1 MTRKI
6 TPGNRALDSAKGRAS
21 NLILLLL
28 IFALTTGASMCARLV
43 FARSKFIDANPA
55 ELEQA
60 RREAQ
65 SAIPRLPADTEE
77 RLATALYPQ
86 LPPIANVSDPFV
98 DRAGLVNVSGA
109 GNGLPLM
116 VRPQATKDN
125 QFISAL
131 SDIPTTP
138 ALLARLQLW
147 QQSVKTAT
155 VAGQLPPP
163 ITTAYLHNEIAP
175 TGRIDTLGRHGA
187 WFYIPAEK
195 RTLAATVGAKFY
207 DAVLVSIVPDGVVFR
222 LQNGTTKTV
231 AWDREEDFANTTATA
246 ARNNGQKA
254 QPTASPEA
262 KPIGEDQNTKQQNSP
277 PQTDQPPVQSDGGEF
292 DLLQEAVR
300 GRYPKRKP
308 VLERGVGPQRISSG
322 RNPVW
327 ESMRAR
333 TFFAFD
339 RAVPSQ
345 ESQTASPKIATLT
358 ARPQVRPAVENAYAR
373 VEPSIR
379 PAFKAAYYREEG
391 LDTPFNTDVNA
402 SDPITEDELNEPIP
416 SPTPTPSPALSPVS
430 KTPVAPT
437 PEPSTAVRA
446 STAPSVPASVEAAET
461 SVETKPQQ
469 TRGSLC
475 DPQFRG
481 ENITITNESNR
492 PITLL
497 NFVNKLNEAYSA
509 NIVLDYDVQDVP
521 VRLNITNAP
530 WTSVLRTLLDLNDL
544 DLVCLDGRIVQIA
557 KRNKIAQME
566 DGRRKMAPLVRE
578 VFKLRYLQPTAGGRV
593 NLAGVTQSSAGA
605 TIQSIEEAIRAIL
618 KAGGDTRGEARR
630 VPGRNEIFVAATREQ
645 MAEIRD
651 LIARVDRPGYQVLVK
666 ALVYTANENRLRDIG
681 SQLSLIVGNGGQT
694 NLGGFTTL
702 PRSSQNNN
710 GSGNG
715 NGTANSNGSNNNF
728 GLNPG
733 GVPSLGDGFKPPT
746 GSLGGAS
753 PLGTFG
759 VSGVFGTAQVA
770 YQLTLAQQRGVINI
784 QSRPFGI
791 VSDGDTF
798 DLVAGTQIPVVTT
811 TIAGGA
817 PFQSGNVQFIEA
829 SRIARITPQVA
840 ETEDG
845 KPGFVT
851 LQIQLENNS
860 VDTSLGTFNGVPGV
874 NRQSLQTVMRLRN
887 GETAIVGGLAA
898 DTVSNATSKVPG
910 IGDVPLFGN
919 LFKRK
924 TNQENCDRL
933 YFAITVEVISQES
946 PLINVP
952 APSDA
957 MTTPPPPPRAQRPS
971 PFQKK

>member
-6 TPGNRALDSAKGRAS
+6 TPSNKPLTSANGRAS
-21 NLILLLL
+21 TLILL
-28 IFALTTGASMCARLV
+28 IVIVALSTGASMCARLV
-43 FARSKFIDANPA
+43 FARRELVEANPA
-55 ELEQA
+55 ELQQA
-60 RREAQ
+60 RREAEA
-65 SAIPRLPADTEE
+65 AIPRLPADTED

-98 DRAGLVNVSGA
+98 DRAGVVNASGA
-109 GNGLPLM
+109 GNGVPLKG
-116 VRPQATKDN
+116 RTGAIKDG
-125 QFISAL
+125 QFISGP
-131 SDIPTTP
+131 SDLPATP
-138 ALLARLQLW
+138 ALLTRLQSW
-147 QQSVKTAT
+147 QRSVKSATAT
-155 VAGQLPPP
+155 GQLPPP
-163 ITTAYLHNEIAP
+163 ITTAYLYTEIAP
-175 TGRIDTLGRHGA
+175 TGRIDTDRRRGA
-187 WFYIPAEK
+187 WFYIPVEK
-195 RTLAATVGAKFY
+195 RTFAAAVGAKFY
-207 DAVLVSIVPDGVVFR
+207 DAVLVNIVPEGVVFR
-222 LQNGTTKTV
+222 LHNGTTKTV
-231 AWDREEDFANTTATA
+231 GWDREDDFAAAATA
-246 ARNNGQKA
+246 AKTNQ
-254 QPTASPEA
+254 QPTASPQA
-262 KPIGEDQNTKQQNSP
+262 KPIGEEQNTRQQNSP
-277 PQTDQPPVQSDGGEF
+277 SDSSLRTSPTSEQPSVQPGGSEF
-292 DLLQEAVR
+292 DLLQDAVR

-308 VLERGVGPQRISSG
+308 AAERGIGFQKISSG
-322 RNPVW
+322 RNTVR
-327 ESMRAR
+327 ESLRAPDLQEPR
-333 TFFAFD
+333 D
-339 RAVPSQ
+339 GLSQ
-345 ESQTASPKIATLT
+345 ESPSAAQKIATLS
-358 ARPQVRPAVENAYAR
+358 ARPQVRPAVENAHAR
-373 VEPSIR
+373 VEPGIS
-379 PAFKAAYYREEG
+379 PLLMAAYYREEST
-391 LDTPFNTDVNA
+391 DASFKTDVNA
-402 SDPITEDELNEPIP
+402 SDPFAEDRLNEPIP
-416 SPTPTPSPALSPVS
+416 LPTPTPSPAVSPVS
-430 KTPVAPT
+430 KTTVAPT
-437 PEPSTAVRA
+437 PEPSTDIRA
-446 STAPSVPASVEAAET
+446 SASPSVPASVEAADTRAET
-461 SVETKPQQ
+461 GPRQA
-469 TRGSLC
+469 RGSLC
-475 DPQFRG
+475 DTQFRG

-497 NFVNKLNEAYSA
+497 NFVNKLNEAYGA

-544 DLVCLDGRIVQIA
+544 DLVCLDGHIVQIA

-593 NLAGVTQSSAGA
+593 NLAGVTQSSGGA

-651 LIARVDRPGYQVLVK
+651 LITRVDRPGYQVLIK

-681 SQLSLIVGNGGQT
+681 SQLSLIVGNGGQS

-702 PRSSQNNN
+702 PRSSQSNS
-710 GSGNG
+710 GSGSG
-715 NGTANSNGSNNNF
+715 TGTASGNGSNNNF

-733 GVPSLGDGFKPPT
+733 GVPSLGDGFRQPT

-898 DTVSNATSKVPG
+898 DTVSAISFDAKRIKKIAIASTSP
-910 IGDVPLFGN
+910 
-919 LFKRK
+919 
-924 TNQENCDRL
+924 
-933 YFAITVEVISQES
+933 SQS
-946 PLINVP
+946 
-952 APSDA
+952 
-957 MTTPPPPPRAQRPS
+957 R
-971 PFQKK
+971 